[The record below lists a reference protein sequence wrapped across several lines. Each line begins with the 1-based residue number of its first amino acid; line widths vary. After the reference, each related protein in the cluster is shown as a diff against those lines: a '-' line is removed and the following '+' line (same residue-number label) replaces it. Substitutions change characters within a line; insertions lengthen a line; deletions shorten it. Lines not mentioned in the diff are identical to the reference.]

1 MRKLLRKNIV
11 ILGLI
16 ILYRLLFDYVY
27 IAFTNP
33 VWGYVGFDNNTT
45 SSSFLVSWMVLI
57 VLSLFVLPFFKSNES
72 FFPDLL
78 ILFFVMRVVPFT
90 TLIRFVDTP
99 DTLSFLFC
107 IYFTITFL
115 LTRTLKIKQVS
126 IGGSVG
132 RKTNDTILYLGLFFF
147 SSIIIF
153 ISGYYAGFRLHLSFA
168 DVYDLRHEASDF
180 GIPTFL
186 KYAWSPAT
194 NILPLLF
201 VYFLQKKKRLVC
213 LFIVVIILLNFSIN
227 GMKSTLFKLLICIFF
242 SVLKIKDF
250 KHYYLPL
257 FISILL
263 LTIAEGTIWR
273 FQFIHDV
280 VVRRAFFIP
289 SLLDTYYYDYI
300 TQHGPMFY
308 SRTGTAIQYII
319 GDEYFGAP
327 EMDCNNGLF
336 SDAFMNLGP
345 LGCFIYPIIYAFLF
359 RLCGSAFRGADK
371 GLVVFAAM
379 IMSYTL
385 EGSEF
390 TTGLLT
396 HGLFLFCLFMY
407 FISIKSNDTNSS
419 CKRIKS

>member
-1 MRKLLRKNIV
+1 MGKILSKNLV

-16 ILYRLLFDYVY
+16 VLYRLLFDYVY
-27 IAFTNP
+27 VAFTNP

-45 SSSFLVSWMVLI
+45 GSSLLISWVVLI
-57 VLSLFVLPFFKSNES
+57 VLSLLVLPFFKSDEP

-90 TLIRFVDTP
+90 TLIRFVNTP
-99 DTLSFLFC
+99 ETLSFLFC
-107 IYFTITFL
+107 IYFAITFL
-115 LTRTLKIKQVS
+115 LTNILKIKQVPL
-126 IGGSVG
+126 GRSVG
-132 RKTNDTILYLGLFFF
+132 RKTNDTILYFGVFFF
-147 SSIIIF
+147 SFIIIF

-180 GIPTFL
+180 GIPTVL

-201 VYFLQKKKRLVC
+201 VYFLQKKKRVVC
-213 LFIVVIILLNFSIN
+213 LFIVIIILLNFSIN
-227 GMKSTLFKLLICIFF
+227 GMKSTLFKLLICILF
-242 SVLKIKDF
+242 SVVRIKDF
-250 KHYYLPL
+250 KRYYLPI

-263 LTIAEGTIWR
+263 VTILEGSLWD

-300 TQHGPMFY
+300 TQNGPMFY

-319 GDEYFGAP
+319 GDVYFHAP

-336 SDAFMNLGP
+336 SDAYMNLGS

-385 EGSEF
+385 EGSEL

-396 HGLFLFCLFMY
+396 HGLFLFSVFMY
-407 FISIKSNDTNSS
+407 LISIKNNGHYMN
-419 CKRIKS
+419 CKG